1 MAVRGI
7 RAEDRAQVAEWKRL
21 IWDGDDGEDPGETV
35 WVWESADTSLGG
47 FVSATVRA
55 WADGCSSAPVPYVE
69 GWYVRED
76 LRRTGVGRA
85 LIAAVERWARS
96 AGFTEIGSDAQLDNT
111 VSLRAHRRLGF
122 RPTERLQFFCK
133 SLAGSMADA
142 VRVEWYAGS
151 RARLRPLFALAED
164 SPARLDSYLDAGRVL
179 VATSGDEVLGHLQ
192 LVATGHPGEAEIT
205 NMAVREDHQ
214 GTGIGGGLL
223 TTAIAAL
230 TDEGGSTL
238 WVGTASADIDN
249 LRFYQRHGFRMRS
262 VERDAFTIATGY
274 PPGLRVEGIDI
285 RDRVWLDRRL
295 DPGIDRLPDTSA
307 ATEAG

>member
-1 MAVRGI
+1 MAVRGM

-21 IWDGDDGEDPGETV
+21 IWSGEDSEDPGEMV
-35 WVWESADTSLGG
+35 WVWESADASLGG

-55 WADGCSSAPVPYVE
+55 WAEGCSSAPVPYVE

-85 LIAAVERWARS
+85 LIAAVEHWARA
-96 AGFTEIGSDAQLDNT
+96 AGFTEIGSDAHLDNT
-111 VSLRAHRRLGF
+111 TSVRAHRQLGF
-122 RPTERLQFFCK
+122 RPTERVQFFCK
-133 SLAGSMADA
+133 SLAGAIAEA

-151 RARLRPLFALAED
+151 RARLRPLFVLAED
-164 SPARLDSYLDAGRVL
+164 SAAQLDVYLDAGRVL
-179 VATSGDEVLGHLQ
+179 VAASGDELLGHLQ
-192 LVATGHPGEAEIT
+192 LVATSQQGEAEIT

-214 GTGIGGGLL
+214 GRGIGTRLL

-230 TDEGGSTL
+230 TGEGVSIMR
-238 WVGTASADIDN
+238 VGTASADTDN

-262 VERDAFTIATGY
+262 VDRDAFTIATGY
-274 PPGLRVEGIDI
+274 PPGLRVDGIAI

-295 DPGIDRLPDTSA
+295 DSA
-307 ATEAG
+307 L